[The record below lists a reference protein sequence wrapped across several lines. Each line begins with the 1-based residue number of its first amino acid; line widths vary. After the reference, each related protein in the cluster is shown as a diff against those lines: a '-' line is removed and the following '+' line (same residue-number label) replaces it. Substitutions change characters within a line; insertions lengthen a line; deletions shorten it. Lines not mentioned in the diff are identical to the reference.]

1 MVHKTR
7 KGANGEPFRTSV
19 SPKAVPHFAGMGW
32 EQEAAP
38 PVEAKGK
45 GPKKDDKKP
54 VVAEKPAAA
63 EKIESGGEAGD
74 Q

>member
-7 KGANGEPFRTSV
+7 KGANGESFRTSV

-45 GPKKDDKKP
+45 GSKKGDKKP
-54 VVAEKPAAA
+54 EVAEQTEA
-63 EKIESGGEAGD
+63 GGEAGD